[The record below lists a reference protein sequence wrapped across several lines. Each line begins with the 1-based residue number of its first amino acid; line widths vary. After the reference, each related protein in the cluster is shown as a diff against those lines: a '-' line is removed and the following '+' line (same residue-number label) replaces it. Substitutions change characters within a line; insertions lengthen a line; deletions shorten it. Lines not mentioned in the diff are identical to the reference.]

1 MIFEWR
7 LRQCYCECV
16 IGYIILRKQVYELL
30 LALCCWVLYC
40 AAEDNSQIIDCWL
53 YSIKIHK
60 KSNLKLLFFSFV
72 AAFLS
77 KKINVYKIKC
87 ECRIKFKSLAFAG
100 FGSIYN
106 SRSIF
111 EIMKKP
117 TKCSKKVI
125 TFKFCKQRQQRQI
138 VNIFSLC

>member
-1 MIFEWR
+1 MLLWVCDRIYFSEKTGIWAFIGTMWFE
-7 LRQCYCECV
+7 YCTV
-16 IGYIILRKQVYELL
+16 QLKTILKLL
-30 LALCCWVLYC
+30 TV
-40 AAEDNSQIIDCWL
+40 DCTP
-53 YSIKIHK
+53 SKFIK
-60 KSNLKLLFFSFV
+60 KSNLKLLFFSSFV

-77 KKINVYKIKC
+77 RKINVYKIKY
-87 ECRIKFKSLAFAG
+87 ECRIKFKSLAVAG
-100 FGSIYN
+100 FGSIHN

-125 TFKFCKQRQQRQI
+125 TFKFCKQRQQQRQI